1 MMSRSKSSSKSISRR
16 RVLQGLGGLSFALPF
31 LHKFYRPARAGVPG
45 VPLPR
50 RLVVMAYP
58 MGTMAGR
65 ARPIG
70 AGTDFTLPYITA
82 PLEPFRDR
90 CLFVSNC
97 DNEVM
102 NLNAQHAYG
111 HPGKREGA
119 LTGTLLTSA
128 FGGDGANHV
137 DNVLA
142 NAPGAADGTSP
153 NNESVCHFIGE
164 RIRTTQ
170 PRPSIDLGV
179 TGSPFESNELPSAFF
194 FEGAANPVTMQL
206 NPARAFDQ
214 LFGGF
219 TGGEPNP
226 ALEALR
232 ARGLS
237 VLDAVHDSFTDLRQ
251 GLDARDRAILDDHAD
266 HVREL
271 EQRLSSEATATC
283 EVPAQ
288 PPTVGSPPS
297 YDPYR
302 GMNMS
307 ELAAYQI
314 PLLARGLG
322 CDIAPVGRLEF
333 TAQDTPRFGIPS
345 VDDELDIWSES
356 GIGWHAAVHGD
367 PSPID
372 GLSTRPTPAQPDHY
386 APVLLDGYRFFVQ
399 RFADLLTALQGIPEG
414 PDGLTALDHTL
425 CVLTSDFGDGSGHS
439 ANKTLWVMAG
449 NTGQARSG
457 YHARVG
463 PDEFFSPSDHN
474 TSRLLV
480 SLIRMFG
487 LTERDGSPIDEF
499 GLQGFSTGVIDE
511 LFG

>member
-1 MMSRSKSSSKSISRR
+1 MSKSPSISRR
-16 RVLQGLGGLSFALPF
+16 RVLQGLGGLAFALPF
-31 LHKFYRPARAGVPG
+31 LHKFHRPARAARPG
-45 VPLPR
+45 APLPR

-58 MGTMAGR
+58 MGTVAAH
-65 ARPIG
+65 ARPN
-70 AGTDFTLPYITA
+70 GTGTEFTLPYITA

-97 DNEVM
+97 DNAVV
-102 NLNAQHAYG
+102 NLNEQHEWG
-111 HPGKREGA
+111 HPGKRESA

-128 FGGDGANHV
+128 FRSGGANHV
-137 DNVLA
+137 DNVVA
-142 NAPGAADGTSP
+142 NAEGAASGTGP

-170 PRPSIDLGV
+170 LRPSIDLGV
-179 TGSPFESNELPSAFF
+179 AGSQQESNERPSAFF
-194 FEGAANPVTMQL
+194 FEGAVNPVTIQL
-206 NPARAFDQ
+206 NPARAFEQ

-226 ALEALR
+226 AREALR

-271 EQRLSSEATATC
+271 EVRLGATAGATC
-283 EVPAQ
+283 EAPAR
-288 PPTVGSPPS
+288 PPTEGSPPS
-297 YDPYR
+297 HDPYR
-302 GMNMS
+302 GRTMA

-333 TAQDTPRFGIPS
+333 TSQDAPRFGVPS
-345 VDDELDIWSES
+345 VDDELDIWRGS
-356 GIGWHAAVHGD
+356 GGRGWHAAVHGD

-372 GLSTRPTPAQPDHY
+372 GRPTRPTPTQPGPYAQ
-386 APVLLDGYRFFVQ
+386 VLLDGYRFFVQ

-425 CVLTSDFGDGSGHS
+425 CVLTSDFGDGSGHW
-439 ANKTLWVMAG
+439 AGKTLWVMAG
-449 NTGQARSG
+449 NTGPARSG

-463 PDEFFSPSDHN
+463 SDDFYGPCAHN
-474 TSRLLV
+474 TSQLLV

-487 LTERDGSPIDEF
+487 LTENDGSPIEEF
-499 GLQGFSTGVIDE
+499 GLRGFSRGAIDE
-511 LFG
+511 LFGST